1 MTINH
6 DSQSNILCQF
16 PVSMT
21 QASIVIYDRRVLTKL
36 ATLLSLLVLS
46 HSLSVS
52 LSFNYGPFVL
62 VSFSLSSSFLCT
74 VNIQDSNLRCSTN
87 CVQQSPIKSQVL
99 SLSICLSSVLYLLYT
114 SSFISSLLSFFVVFS
129 FFLCL
134 CPLTFFLSLE
144 TLLFHQPNARRNSVG
159 VVDVVHHPTRLGSDR
174 SQKVESIFE
183 RGS

>member
-99 SLSICLSSVLYLLYT
+99 SLY
-114 SSFISSLLSFFVVFS
+114 LSFFSFVPTLYFFFHFFITLFLCG
-129 FFLCL
+129 FFL
-134 CPLTFFLSLE
+134 FSLSLSFDIFS
-144 TLLFHQPNARRNSVG
+144 LSRNTSFS
-159 VVDVVHHPTRLGSDR
+159 LA
-174 SQKVESIFE
+174 
-183 RGS
+183 